1 MDPSPRMMV
10 WPAADLGTTFWI
22 YPNAQTIFGLW
33 LLSGGH
39 HLGSQVKA
47 DLFVLNKP
55 CWFLLVLSPYH
66 LSHPVVRTPRRIW
79 QLQIQGTILFVRPSI
94 QSTATCLEDLLCA
107 DAVLRAGNTTSN
119 QSDPGPASQEV
130 LRLEREVN
138 ICQTIMQIIV

>member
-1 MDPSPRMMV
+1 MT
-10 WPAADLGTTFWI
+10 AAD
-22 YPNAQTIFGLW
+22 PRD
-33 LLSGGH
+33 
-39 HLGSQVKA
+39 HL
-47 DLFVLNKP
+47 
-55 CWFLLVLSPYH
+55 
-66 LSHPVVRTPRRIW
+66 PVCSA
-79 QLQIQGTILFVRPSI
+79 SI